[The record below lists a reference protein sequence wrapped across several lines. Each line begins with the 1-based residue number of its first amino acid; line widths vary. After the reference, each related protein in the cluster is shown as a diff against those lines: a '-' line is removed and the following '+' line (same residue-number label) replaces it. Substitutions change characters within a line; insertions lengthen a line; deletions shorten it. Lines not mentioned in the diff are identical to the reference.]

1 MKNCYTIDELKAI
14 MFTEEQLK
22 SAYSRKYR
30 KLRNKFADMPQEQ
43 FDDYYRAFV
52 GTSGVIGPRENGPIG
67 TQELAMFNAI
77 AEWFNTYGKHR
88 EALSVS
94 DIMVEAYKCADWKTK
109 EAIRPRLNEVD
120 RWNGGVYYS
129 IVESFQAKTRDFLIK
144 LAEQGE
150 LEHIEIKTRGRVH
163 LNMFRVK

>member
-1 MKNCYTIDELKAI
+1 MKNCYTIDELKSI

-22 SAYSRKYR
+22 SAHSRKYL
-30 KLRNKFADMPQEQ
+30 KLRDKFADMPQEQ

-67 TQELAMFNAI
+67 TQEFAMFNAI

-94 DIMVEAYKCADWKTK
+94 DIMVEAYSCADRKTK
-109 EAIRPRLNEVD
+109 EAIRPRIHEVD
-120 RWNGGVYYS
+120 RWNGEVYYS

-150 LEHIEIKTRGRVH
+150 LEHIEIKTRGWVH